1 MIFTLPHFL
10 KSRAAMDLW
19 SLALNSSWTTVLFR
33 DKVIYTHSYV
43 QTYLETIKGY
53 GKEVGR

>member
-1 MIFTLPHFL
+1 
-10 KSRAAMDLW
+10 MDLW